1 MKDSEFDDLLRS
13 AEDKLPLPATFHT
26 DVWKLIEAT
35 DAASKTVSP
44 WPANVI
50 SILVRP
56 WPAFSGLAAMVA
68 LGLWLGALGISG
80 NPPNEMTYV
89 RSISPF
95 AQSHP

>member
-13 AEDKLPLPATFHT
+13 AGEKLPLPATFRA

-35 DAASKTVSP
+35 DAAPKTASFWYV
-44 WPANVI
+44 NVI

-56 WPAFSGLAAMVA
+56 WPAISGLAAMVA
-68 LGLWLGALGISG
+68 LGLWMGTLGVSG
-80 NPPNEMTYV
+80 DPPNEMAYV
-89 RSISPF
+89 RSISPL

>member
-13 AEDKLPLPATFHT
+13 AGEKLPLPATFHT

-35 DAASKTVSP
+35 DVVSKTVSP
-44 WPANVI
+44 WPVNVI
-50 SILVRP
+50 SMLVRP
-56 WPAFSGLAAMVA
+56 WPAASGLAAMVA
-68 LGLWLGALGISG
+68 LGLWMGALGVPG
-80 NPPNEMTYV
+80 DPPNEMAYV